1 MKAKSYP
8 FFLLMLAGLL
18 FASCKKDKIAYD
30 NQFDRS
36 YRTFKDFK
44 ASSGNSYRFTV
55 ASGSWTGASN
65 ETTITVKNGKPVGRS
80 YVARRIIDYT
90 NNTAGIYEQWTE
102 DETNLNT
109 HDWGFKLLTLDG
121 VYQKAKTD
129 WLLKRKD
136 ADTYFEVKNSG
147 MISSC
152 GYVPH
157 GCADDCFRG
166 VTIRLIEKL

>member
-1 MKAKSYP
+1 MKANFYP
-8 FFLLMLAGLL
+8 FFLLLAGLL
-18 FASCKKDKIAYD
+18 FASCKKDKLAYD

-55 ASGSWTGASN
+55 ASGSWTGSGS
-65 ETTITVKNGKPVGRS
+65 ETTITVRNGKTVERS
-80 YVARRIIDYT
+80 FVAKRIIDYT
-90 NNTAGIYEQWTE
+90 NNTVDIYEQWTE
-102 DETNLNT
+102 DEASLNT
-109 HDWGFKLLTLDG
+109 HDNGFKLLTLDE

-136 ADTYFEVKNSG
+136 ADTYFEAKNSG

-157 GCADDCFRG
+157 GCADDCFWG
-166 VTIRLIEKL
+166 VTITLIEKL